1 LNRMSNITGTCAATK
16 QMQLCLNKNGVPVPN
31 AGIRWCNDTAL
42 PSDYNMRIP
51 DSFVFQYYF
60 NIISILFLKS
70 KTRKNCPCSCR
81 KLSLFMSEIVPVH
94 VGDCPCSC
102 RRLSLFMSEI
112 VPVHVGDCPCSCQIL
127 SLFMSE
133 ED

>member
-1 LNRMSNITGTCAATK
+1 MCAMTLRLNRMSNITGTCTATK

-51 DSFVFQYYF
+51 YSFVFQYYV

-70 KTRKNCPCSCR
+70 KTRKNCPCSCQ

-94 VGDCPCSC
+94 V
-102 RRLSLFMSEI
+102 RN
-112 VPVHVGDCPCSCQIL
+112 CPCSCQKL